1 MKRFLLILAA
11 AAALV
16 CSCNKY
22 DDEINN
28 LENRLDQTE
37 STIEIIKSKVEA
49 LNTLLEALS
58 NGLSIK
64 SVTPVKEGFNIV
76 FSDGTSYT
84 IVNGGDAQVN
94 YTDDGS
100 CYTFDFGDGNVV
112 SVGKVGAFAIRP
124 ESDVIKLTPGEEKI
138 VKFQVIGGDDSV
150 KFLAEA
156 DAYDV
161 EVADGEMSVYA
172 DKVQPG
178 IIILKA
184 IRNSDGA
191 TCAIV
196 FTVEKKAIED
206 VTIEL
211 SVTDPTAT
219 SAFITVTPSNKN
231 VFYLMNVDPKA
242 DYAGDPKE
250 AAEAFIAEIE
260 ELYGEEYVGYGY
272 SSFAELFTENFCYKG
287 DIEGDFTGLAS
298 DTEYVAY
305 ACALDEETLDILTK
319 EIPSVEFKTL
329 GLGNYLGVATWH
341 DSFISDMF
349 DLGELPIDF
358 PVDVY
363 EDYDIKGLFYFD
375 SPYNYANIAP
385 WFNSTP
391 EEMYQY
397 DGNWKPC
404 VVTVDATD
412 PAAVVMPWQELGV
425 CMDPTYG
432 WFWGGSEYDGEAEST
447 GTYANGVIAFTTP
460 NGMLTAMDK
469 YPSASSYNIYY
480 ADSLGDFNI
489 IMPTGAPSAKACS
502 ARVEKTHNLKGGLKL
517 TKTLSF

>member
-16 CSCNKY
+16 CSCNNY
-22 DDEINN
+22 DDEIDN

-49 LNTLLEALS
+49 LNTLLEAIS
-58 NGLSIK
+58 NGISIK
-64 SVTPVKEGFNIV
+64 SVTPVKDGFNIV
-76 FSDGTSYT
+76 FSDGSSYT

-112 SVGKVGAFAIRP
+112 SVGKVGAFAIKP
-124 ESDVIKLTPGEEKI
+124 ESDIIKLVPGEEKI
-138 VKFQVIGGDDSV
+138 VKFEVIGGDDSV

-156 DAYDV
+156 DAYEV

-196 FTVEKKAIED
+196 FTVEKKAIEN

-219 SAFITVTPSNKN
+219 SAYIAVTPSNKN

-341 DSFISDMF
+341 DVFVDEWF
-349 DLGELPIDF
+349 KLVEDGYPVDL

-363 EDYDIKGLFYFD
+363 EDYDKKGVFYFD

-385 WFNSTP
+385 WFDSTP

-397 DGNWKPC
+397 DGNWKPW
-404 VVTVDATD
+404 VVTIDASN
-412 PAAVVMPWQELGV
+412 PAEVHMDFQELG
-425 CMDPTYG
+425 CCLSGDLG
-432 WFWGGSEYDGEAEST
+432 WFWAGAEYEGEALST
-447 GTYANGVIAFTTP
+447 GTYENGVIAFTTP
-460 NGMLTAMDK
+460 NGMLKAMDK
-469 YPSASSYNIYY
+469 YNDFGLYY
-480 ADSLGDFNI
+480 ANTSGTFNI